1 VKEKGHGSQF
11 KILFEIVEFYLK
23 ENYSVEISGGV
34 TVKSRLLNDQNDSI
48 ISEIFAEVLQVEK
61 WAKNK
66 ADQKSLIFLYGNDMM
81 MESIDTLFFA
91 LQ

>member
-1 VKEKGHGSQF
+1 MKEKVSQF

-23 ENYSVEISGGV
+23 ENYSMEISGGI

-61 WAKNK
+61 WAKKK
-66 ADQKSLIFLYGNDMM
+66 ADQKSLIFLYGCDMM
-81 MESIDTLFFA
+81 IESIDTLFFT
-91 LQ
+91 L

>member
-1 VKEKGHGSQF
+1 MSQF

-23 ENYSVEISGGV
+23 EHYLVEISGGI
-34 TVKSRLLNDQNDSI
+34 TVKSRLSNDQNDSI

-61 WAKNK
+61 WAKKK
-66 ADQKSLIFLYGNDMM
+66 ADQKSLIYLYGGDMM
-81 MESIDTLFFA
+81 IESIDALFFA